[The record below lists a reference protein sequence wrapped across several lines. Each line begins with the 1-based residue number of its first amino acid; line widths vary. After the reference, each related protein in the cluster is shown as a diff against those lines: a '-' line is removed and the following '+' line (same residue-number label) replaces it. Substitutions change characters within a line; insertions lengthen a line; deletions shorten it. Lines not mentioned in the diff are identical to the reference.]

1 MSGVPAFRGPI
12 HAANRIV
19 VLAGL
24 GLAGAMLSSCRSCAQ
39 PDVEEVSLA
48 QVSQEI
54 QFQSVDH
61 LGPHAYL
68 ASIQRTELRD
78 DVVVT
83 DSQEVFE
90 IRWDGWDDF
99 EVRRSVDGKL
109 ASALRVVD
117 AVAWWQRN
125 GRWVN
130 RGDPEPYRQEL
141 RMTWNGW
148 EQALD
153 LFRNRVAL
161 DQPEDGVVEGRAA
174 RRYEVSLAPPAAVG
188 KARRRRRES
197 EGGPVSLEGFVWVDE
212 ITAVR
217 LVADVSG
224 EVQRG
229 GVTRRVHL
237 KLARSAIGQDQNIER
252 PKRRAG
258 KKAVREPADG
268 TLTPREP

>member
-1 MSGVPAFRGPI
+1 
-12 HAANRIV
+12 
-19 VLAGL
+19 
-24 GLAGAMLSSCRSCAQ
+24 MLSSCRSCAQ